1 MVRLSVGNG
10 RWEQLVPQRRS
21 VLTGMRPSPSEDIPK
36 LEFEAEFNRDHIFRK
51 SPSITLYSP
60 KSGTANDGYNKFL
73 LKLKLALLG
82 NCGFVNY
89 DVIENNKLS
98 LIIKRVNE
106 LNFTIEN

>member
-1 MVRLSVGNG
+1 MIRTLS
-10 RWEQLVPQRRS
+10 L
-21 VLTGMRPSPSEDIPK
+21 EDI
-36 LEFEAEFNRDHIFRK
+36 FTN
-51 SPSITLYSP
+51 S
-60 KSGTANDGYNKFL
+60 NDIDYTPMISRYNKFL